1 MTEKQNPELPQIMTT
16 ADVVALRRAARY
28 GDFSTP
34 AVEPTHDERELP
46 GEFKNP
52 EENNKSENVAEPE
65 SSPPQPESNLPGIE
79 EGLGNIAVSAVDSP
93 EIKPEETKPK
103 KEEEVK
109 SSPKGSIFG
118 SKAVI
123 VESPQLEKP
132 DSTVET
138 ETTRVP
144 NHTGELE
151 ARHQTMAPELTVR
164 PTTVPQELPN
174 RRGSAPESAT
184 DRVVKDEA
192 RVTPLEAPVL
202 TVVDG
207 GKSDSAFMT
216 SKQWA
221 EFTKKYNE
229 PNNKLPEETPSSSQG
244 PLLFEP
250 PASGKTGSA
259 S

>member
-1 MTEKQNPELPQIMTT
+1 MIVLS
-16 ADVVALRRAARY
+16 L
-28 GDFSTP
+28 
-34 AVEPTHDERELP
+34 
-46 GEFKNP
+46 
-52 EENNKSENVAEPE
+52 EPE
-65 SSPPQPESNLPGIE
+65 QKIPPIIPE
-79 EGLGNIAVSAVDSP
+79 
-93 EIKPEETKPK
+93 
-103 KEEEVK
+103 
-109 SSPKGSIFG
+109 
-118 SKAVI
+118 
-123 VESPQLEKP
+123 
-132 DSTVET
+132 TV
-138 ETTRVP
+138 TRVP
-144 NHTGELE
+144 MLPNELE

-221 EFTKKYNE
+221 EFTKEYNE
-229 PNNKLPEETPSSSQG
+229 PNKESPEEAPSSPQG